1 MFIDTVDGFIKYE
14 HNSVHA
20 DDDDDDGDDDNVKDE
35 YWVGR
40 TLPLYRSLLKSND
53 ILYLLDKIR
62 AREVLYNDWKRHN
75 RA

>member
-20 DDDDDDGDDDNVKDE
+20 DDYDDGDDDDNVKDE

-40 TLPLYRSLLKSND
+40 TLSLYLWPLKSND
-53 ILYLLDKIR
+53 ILYLLVKIR
-62 AREVLYNDWKRHN
+62 AREVLYNDWKQHN
-75 RA
+75 WV

>member
-20 DDDDDDGDDDNVKDE
+20 DDDGDDDDNVKDE

-40 TLPLYRSLLKSND
+40 TLPLYL
-53 ILYLLDKIR
+53 
-62 AREVLYNDWKRHN
+62 
-75 RA
+75 

>member
-20 DDDDDDGDDDNVKDE
+20 DDDDDNVKDE

-40 TLPLYRSLLKSND
+40 TLSLYLWPLKSND
-53 ILYLLDKIR
+53 ILYLLVKIR
-62 AREVLYNDWKRHN
+62 ARGVLYNDWKQHN
-75 RA
+75 WV